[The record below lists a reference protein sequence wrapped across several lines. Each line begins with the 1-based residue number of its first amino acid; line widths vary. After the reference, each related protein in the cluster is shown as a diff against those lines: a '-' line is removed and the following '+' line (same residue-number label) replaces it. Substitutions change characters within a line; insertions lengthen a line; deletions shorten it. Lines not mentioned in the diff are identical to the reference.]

1 MRGLVCVPIAL
12 ALAVSLGACT
22 RSVEPVTRS
31 REVLGTTVSV
41 TVYGDDASTAVP
53 IVSAFAAMTFVE
65 KRLSPYDASSAI
77 AAFNRTPFE
86 RHALP
91 PDAMAIIDRTKE
103 LGVSDSFSP
112 ALFGVTALYD
122 FGGAGTVPAP
132 VAIHDA
138 AQIARTF
145 VVRDGTAWFERPPV
159 ISGEA
164 RSIAATPG
172 LDFGGASKGLALD
185 RSRQALSGFPALIT
199 AGSST
204 LAFGHKPDGQPWRVG
219 IEDPREVGRVLAV
232 VSSEGTLSVS
242 TSGDY
247 QTYFDR
253 DGIRYHHILD
263 PATGLPARGLRSLT
277 VFGAMSALDADIL
290 STALFVMG
298 PDRAL
303 AYARAHALG
312 VYLVDDHGVA
322 RSSVPASFPV
332 TLSTEAQP
340 TP

>member
-1 MRGLVCVPIAL
+1 MRGLVCLPITVAL
-12 ALAVSLGACT
+12 VVSLAACVGT
-22 RSVEPVTRS
+22 TEPVTQS
-31 REVLGTTVSV
+31 REVLGTAVSV
-41 TVYGDDASTAVP
+41 TVYGDEASTAAP
-53 IVSAFAAMTFVE
+53 IVSAFAAMALVE
-65 KRLSPYDASSAI
+65 KRLSPYDASSTI

-86 RHALP
+86 RQPLP
-91 PDAMAIIDRTKE
+91 PDALAIIDRTDE
-103 LGVSDSFSP
+103 LGVSGSFSP

-122 FGGAGTVPAP
+122 FGGAGTVPEP
-132 VAIHDA
+132 A
-138 AQIARTF
+138 ALQSATKAAASFR
-145 VVRDGTAWFERPPV
+145 VVDG
-159 ISGEA
+159 
-164 RSIAATPG
+164 AASFDTSQTVGTPG

-185 RSRQALSGFPALIT
+185 LAARALRGHPALIT

-204 LAFGHKPDGQPWRVG
+204 LAFGSKPDGQPWRVG

-232 VSSEGTLSVS
+232 VSCQGTLSVA

-247 QTYFDR
+247 QTYFER
-253 DGIRYHHILD
+253 EGIRYHHILD
-263 PATGLPARGLRSLT
+263 PATGLPARGLRALT
-277 VFGAMSALDADIL
+277 VFGTMSALDADIL

-303 AYARAHALG
+303 VYARAHALG

-332 TLSTEAQP
+332 TLSAEARP

>member
-1 MRGLVCVPIAL
+1 MRRLVCVPLAL
-12 ALAVSLGACT
+12 ALAVSLAACA
-22 RSVEPVTRS
+22 RSTEPITQS
-31 REVLGTTVSV
+31 REVLGTAVSV
-41 TVYGDDASTAVP
+41 TVYGDEASTAVP
-53 IVSAFAAMTFVE
+53 IVSAFAAMTFIE
-65 KRLSPYDASSAI
+65 KRLSPYDASSTI
-77 AAFNRTPFE
+77 AAFNRTPLA
-86 RHALP
+86 RHGLP
-91 PDAMAIIDRTKE
+91 PDATAIIDRTRE

-122 FGGAGTVPAP
+122 FGGAGTVPDP
-132 VAIHDA
+132 VALQSA
-138 AQIARTF
+138 VKA
-145 VVRDGTAWFERPPV
+145 
-159 ISGEA
+159 
-164 RSIAATPG
+164 AATFRSADGVASFGASQTVGAPG

-185 RSRQALSGFPALIT
+185 RAAEALRGLPSLIT

-204 LAFGHKPDGQPWRVG
+204 LAFGAKPDGQPWRVG
-219 IEDPREVGRVLAV
+219 IEDPREVGQVLAV
-232 VSSEGTLSVS
+232 VSCEGTLSVS

-247 QTYFDR
+247 QVYFER
-253 DGIRYHHILD
+253 DGVRYHHILD

-277 VFGAMSALDADIL
+277 VFGTISALDADIL

-312 VYLVDDHGVA
+312 VYLVDDHGAA
-322 RSSVPASFPV
+322 RSSVPDSFPV